1 MLGGGGHPRRKDQ
14 AAISNR
20 LRKSREAA
28 GLTVVQVADALGK
41 AEDVVATWEHYGTPP
56 KIPVRYKL
64 AVLYG
69 VEMDDL
75 FAELR
80 P

>member
-1 MLGGGGHPRRKDQ
+1 MGWAPTAQRPGRH
-14 AAISNR
+14 SNR

-28 GLTVVQVADALGK
+28 GLTVAQVADALGK
-41 AEDVVATWEHYGTPP
+41 PEDVVATWEHYGTPP
-56 KIPVRYKL
+56 KIPVRYKF

-69 VEMDDL
+69 VETDDL